1 MATLL
6 FLGPATGVFVNRF
19 GCRLATIIGCL
30 SCSLGLALG
39 SIAQNIIVLFL
50 AFSIPFGVG
59 TSFIYISSP
68 VTMTNYFSKR
78 RSVAL
83 GFVTAGQGL
92 GTMICGPVLQ
102 VLVDAFEWRNTFLI
116 FSGILA
122 LSTLTGCLLNRNNKE
137 LTSSSTQG
145 KKKNYKKFGCD
156 LSLWKSPIFLV
167 LLVMAGLTNFS
178 RMIPYVH
185 LVSSVYHF
193 HSIPIVLIR

>member
-6 FLGPATGVFVNRF
+6 FLGPATGAFVNRF
-19 GCRLATIIGCL
+19 GCRLVTIIGCL

-39 SIAQNIIVLFL
+39 SLAPNIMVLYL

-59 TSFIYISSP
+59 TSFVYISSP

-102 VLVDAFEWRNTFLI
+102 VLVDSFDWRNTFLI
-116 FSGILA
+116 FAGILA
-122 LSTLTGCLLNRNNKE
+122 LSALTGCFLNRNNQE
-137 LTSSSTQG
+137 LTSSATQG
-145 KKKNYKKFGCD
+145 KKNHKKFGCD
-156 LSLWKSPIFLV
+156 LTVWKSPIFLV

-185 LVSSVYHF
+185 LVSSIYHF
-193 HSIPIVLIR
+193 NSRPILLIH